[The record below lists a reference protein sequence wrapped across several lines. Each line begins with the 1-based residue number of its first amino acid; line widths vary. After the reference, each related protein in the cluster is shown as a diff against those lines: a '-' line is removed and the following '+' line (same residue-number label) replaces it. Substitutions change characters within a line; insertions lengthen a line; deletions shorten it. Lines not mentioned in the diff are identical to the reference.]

1 MFGTEL
7 LTRYRVRRILAL
19 TLITILSVNAPV
31 FAQKQKMD
39 VVFVLDISGS
49 TGGILPSVRG
59 KFWEIQNEISRL
71 TPAPDYRFGLVCMGR
86 PSFLKENNY
95 VRIVSPLSDDIDP
108 GAYEFFQIRD
118 VTAPGKFY
126 MGDALE
132 TTINNLD
139 WSDDPDAL
147 KVVFV
152 CGNGG
157 ISSGPGYRS
166 AAKSAK
172 EKGIILHSL
181 YFETYV
187 KPSEQAEWKD
197 MAEKTGGKH
206 FRIGLKEPNMTIEK
220 MYDPQM
226 LVEASQMINST
237 YVYYNK
243 HGLERYEMQAN
254 LDEEAELQG
263 EDQIEARTFFK
274 ANHLY
279 QNKHYEWDLVD
290 LLNTGK
296 GYPGGASR
304 KTLDESLR
312 NMTDEELMMYVK
324 EKSYE
329 RKEYISI
336 TKLLSTQREE
346 YMKKKREAM
355 ENFRTNKT
363 FFGVVNTVL
372 FDMAKEKG
380 LKLDY

>member
-1 MFGTEL
+1 MFGTTSLTHRSLNRLSAFL
-7 LTRYRVRRILAL
+7 LISLMAF
-19 TLITILSVNAPV
+19 NAPV
-31 FAQKQKMD
+31 LAQNQKMD

-49 TGGILPSVRG
+49 TGGILTSVRG

-71 TPAPDYRFGLVCMGR
+71 TPSPDYRFGLVCMGR

-95 VRIVSPLSDDIDP
+95 VKIISPLTDDIDP

-118 VTAPGKFY
+118 VTAPGRFY

-132 TTINNLD
+132 TTLNNME
-139 WSDDPDAL
+139 WSEDPDAL
-147 KVVFV
+147 KVIFV

-157 ISSGPGYRS
+157 ISSGPGYGT
-166 AAKSAK
+166 AVKLAK

-181 YFETYV
+181 YFESYV
-187 KPSEQAEWKD
+187 KVSEQAEWND
-197 MAEKTGGKH
+197 MAEATGGKM
-206 FRIGLKEPNMTIEK
+206 FRIGLKEPNMEFPK
-220 MYDPQM
+220 LYDPQM

-254 LDEEAELQG
+254 LDEEAELLG

-290 LLNTGK
+290 LHNTGK
-296 GYPGGASR
+296 GFAGGASR
-304 KTLDESLR
+304 KTIDESLQ
-312 NMTDEELMMYVK
+312 NMTDDELMMYVK

-336 TKLLSTQREE
+336 IKLLSTQREE

-372 FDMAKEKG
+372 FEMAEQKG
-380 LKLDY
+380 MKLEY